1 MDEEFPHS
9 LQKFEFFLRS
19 AEKMTKTIAA
29 AFITILFLTDTVAG
43 LATMQTVTF
52 DIEGMS

>member
-1 MDEEFPHS
+1 
-9 LQKFEFFLRS
+9 
-19 AEKMTKTIAA
+19 MTKTIAA